1 VNVAAKLA
9 AVGTAA
15 IGESWRNARIMRS
28 PPEPVAP
35 NMSMAGFAYTVCCL
49 PGDNLA
55 IHHAIAAAAKD
66 SAALLVVDYGK
77 NVSSGPFGEIMA
89 LACKQ
94 RGIRG
99 LLISGAIRDSQQISH
114 LDFPVFALGKNITG
128 TTKNDL
134 GQHNCAVNI
143 GDVWINPGDM
153 VIADADGIVVVDAS
167 EVTHALESAEA
178 RVSKEAVVIERLI
191 SGETTLQIYNLDGQ
205 GS

>member
-1 VNVAAKLA
+1 MTVAAKLA

-15 IGESWRNARIMRS
+15 IGEAWSNARIMRS

-35 NMSMAGFAYTVCCL
+35 TMSMAGFAHTVRCQ

-66 SAALLVVDYGK
+66 SHVLLVVDYGK
-77 NVSSGPFGEIMA
+77 SVSSGPFGEIMA
-89 LACKQ
+89 IACMQ
-94 RGIRG
+94 RGIGG
-99 LLISGAIRDSQQISH
+99 LLISGAIRDSQQMSH
-114 LDFPVFALGKNITG
+114 LGFPVFALGKNITG

-134 GQHNCAVNI
+134 GQHDCAVNI

-153 VIADADGIVVVDAS
+153 VIADADGIVVVDPC
-167 EVTHALESAEA
+167 EVTQALESAEA
-178 RVSKEAVVIERLI
+178 RVSKEADVIERLK